1 MYVRLQAFGR
11 LDADGSRYL
20 LGDDLGNMYLLVL
33 AHNGEAVMGLKM
45 EIIGEYFYRWF
56 SGCISGIPLSSVL

>member
-1 MYVRLQAFGR
+1 MRLQAFGR

-45 EIIGEYFYRWF
+45 EIIGEQL
-56 SGCISGIPLSSVL
+56 CCNLQLLINVT